1 MQDKG
6 DRPQFVGFYWT
17 FPVKWAGFTDLSSD
31 VDEAARQSRTIRY
44 QRELVQ
50 RHVRE
55 RRGELVDELVFLEV
69 SPDRGTPHVRDGLA
83 RARRH
88 CVEGQATLLW
98 VDFSQSNGWRPH
110 PHLHQCLYE
119 MEMRNEALEPIVWP
133 IDGEPF
139 NPAAHFRDW
148 RHLGDLSQV
157 QRQEA
162 IPGMLTAALERV
174 PAGRGR
180 YGRIAEYLNQMGVRT
195 KTGVKWTADTVRKA
209 IRSLVETPG
218 CGEEP
223 S

>member
-1 MQDKG
+1 MQDEG

-31 VDEAARQSRTIRY
+31 ADEAARQSRTIRY

-98 VDFSQSNGWRPH
+98 VNFAQSHGWRPH
-110 PHLHQCLYE
+110 PHDCLYE
-119 MEMRNEALEPIVWP
+119 MDMRNEPLDPIEWP

-139 NPAAHFRDW
+139 NPTRHFRDW
-148 RHLGDLSQV
+148 RRLGVLGQI

-162 IPGMLTAALERV
+162 IPRMLAAALDRV

-180 YGRIAEYLNQMGVRT
+180 NGRIAAYLNLAGVRT
-195 KTGVKWTADTVRKA
+195 MTGVLWTPDTVGKA
-209 IRSLVETPG
+209 IKALVEAPG
-218 CGEEP
+218 NGGEHP
-223 S
+223 